1 MYQVPAG
8 TGAPTTTGPSVARSV
23 RPSRIRTGAAG
34 AFGARTAPLTTC
46 SIVSGTA
53 ERCGNT
59 TSTHA
64 MYVVVGEIVTEVVP
78 APRSLTPSAS
88 VPTRSGVTSTRPVVL
103 GTNAEVAASCSS
115 IRSTR
120 TGAGATL
127 VRTSS

>member
-8 TGAPTTTGPSVARSV
+8 TGAPTTTGPSVAGSV
-23 RPSRIRTGAAG
+23 RPSRIWTGAGG

-46 SIVSGTA
+46 SIVAGTA
-53 ERCGNT
+53 ERSGNT
-59 TSTHA
+59 TSTQA
-64 MYVVVGEIVTEVVP
+64 MYVVVGAIVTDVLP
-78 APRSLTPSAS
+78 APGSLTPSAS
-88 VPTRSGVTSTRPVVL
+88 VPTWSGVRSTRPVVP
-103 GTNAEVAASCSS
+103 GTSAEVAASCSS